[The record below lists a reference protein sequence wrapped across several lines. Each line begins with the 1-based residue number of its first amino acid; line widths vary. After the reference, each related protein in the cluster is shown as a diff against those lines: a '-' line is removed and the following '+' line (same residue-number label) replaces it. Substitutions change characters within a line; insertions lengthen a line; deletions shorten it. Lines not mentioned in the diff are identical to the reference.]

1 MAEMFLHVYYV
12 ITSESTFPCSFLH
25 SGVSEEFVLISFFIN
40 EHSSTV
46 IKIVLE
52 PLANFWIAHC
62 ITSDDS
68 NIFQLM

>member
-1 MAEMFLHVYYV
+1 MAEMFLHVYHV

-25 SGVSEEFVLISFFIN
+25 SGVSEEFFLISFFIN

-52 PLANFWIAHC
+52 PLANFWIAHG